1 MSQSSPILLFDGVC
15 NLCNSSV
22 QFVLERNK
30 KENIQFASL
39 QSDFGQ
45 KMLAEINLPADYT
58 SSLVLIEEGKSYV
71 KSDAALRLAKHLNG
85 LWKIGSVLLVF
96 PKFISNPV
104 YDWIAKNRYKWFGKK
119 EVCWIPETKWQSRFL
134 G

>member
-1 MSQSSPILLFDGVC
+1 
-15 NLCNSSV
+15 
-22 QFVLERNK
+22 
-30 KENIQFASL
+30 
-39 QSDFGQ
+39 
-45 KMLAEINLPADYT
+45 MLAEINLPADYT